1 MISLRPLVFLSRC
14 ILTSMLVATSSGSIF
29 ARSEFLNAHEG
40 AYGCTLSSNVTAT
53 MGRPTKQAEAAPPA
67 TAAPNSAEAARRRA
81 ESLETQQ
88 RLLAEATDK
97 SQRPAP
103 LARLAIARRDASWLL
118 TLRFTQVPAESSLR
132 DLAVKIA
139 DASPTA
145 PSVELDSGKGSTDV
159 VTLMATDATL
169 SLYFNQPVAADF
181 PKHLQVHLRSA
192 DQNIELIVW
201 TIDAQGRRGHGRGC
215 LMERQ

>member
-29 ARSEFLNAHEG
+29 ARSEFLSAHEG

-67 TAAPNSAEAARRRA
+67 TAAPNSAETARRRA

-97 SQRPAP
+97 SKRPAP
-103 LARLAIARRDASWLL
+103 LARLTIARRDASWLL
-118 TLRFTQVPAESSLR
+118 TLRFAQVPAESSLR

-139 DASPTA
+139 DTSPTA
-145 PSVELDSGKGSTDV
+145 PSVDLDSGKGSTDV
-159 VTLMATDATL
+159 VTIMATDATL
-169 SLYFNQPVAADF
+169 SLYVNEPVASDF

-201 TIDAQGRRGHGRGC
+201 TIDAQGRRGHGRNC
-215 LMERQ
+215 LMARQ